1 MEKKVLGVVMIS
13 CELFFQF
20 RSLFPGYI
28 YLSINLEW
36 ILSWNFPCRILF
48 IKWWINLKT
57 DTSWTECGR
66 ARTAQRDLMVDGR
79 VNIAEL
85 LVNHKTGLYYLV
97 FSFIIFIFNIK
108 IMRFILVILLETLV
122 SLLDLSP
129 IISST
134 LGRRP
139 LSSIWGE
146 V

>member
-1 MEKKVLGVVMIS
+1 
-13 CELFFQF
+13 
-20 RSLFPGYI
+20 
-28 YLSINLEW
+28 
-36 ILSWNFPCRILF
+36 
-48 IKWWINLKT
+48 
-57 DTSWTECGR
+57 
-66 ARTAQRDLMVDGR
+66 VDGR

-139 LSSIWGE
+139 LSSI
-146 V
+146 